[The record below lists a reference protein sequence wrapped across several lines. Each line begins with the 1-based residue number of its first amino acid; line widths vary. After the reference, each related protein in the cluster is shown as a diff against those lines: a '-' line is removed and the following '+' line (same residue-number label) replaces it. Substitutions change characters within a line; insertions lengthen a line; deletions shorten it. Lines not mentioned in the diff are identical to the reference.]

1 MYIHSMTETKFKSSG
16 VKIIQRNQLFKNE
29 KKKKTLKLKLELR
42 SKNRSLRVF
51 TTRYLVSRDVN
62 INIYQKIIKI

>member
-1 MYIHSMTETKFKSSG
+1 MTETKFKSSG

>member
-1 MYIHSMTETKFKSSG
+1 MTETKFKSSG

-62 INIYQKIIKI
+62 INIYRKIIKI